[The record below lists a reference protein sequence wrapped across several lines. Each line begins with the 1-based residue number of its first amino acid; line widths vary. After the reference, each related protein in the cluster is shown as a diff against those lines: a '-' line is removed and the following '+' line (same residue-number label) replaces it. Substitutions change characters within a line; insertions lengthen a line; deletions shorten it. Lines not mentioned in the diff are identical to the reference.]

1 METCNHL
8 KQFIKNI
15 LSGSMK
21 LLSYLLYYA
30 KEQAANYLFPSVRNR
45 FLKTFGILEGQVFN
59 HLIFKYI

>member
-45 FLKTFGILEGQVFN
+45 FLKTFGILEGQVFH